1 MTTYGYPDTC
11 YTTHQKPHLYADLC
25 QRVKEAWENID
36 FITDACLDKG
46 DPLPYIELE
55 MRLDEVRELQHRK
68 AQAYKA
74 WCNGDDPELEELEF

>member
-11 YTTHQKPHLYADLC
+11 YTTHQKPHLLAVLSE
-25 QRVKEAWENID
+25 QVEQTWKAID
-36 FITDACLDKG
+36 FVVEYCLNHNT
-46 DPLPYIELE
+46 PLPEELGE
-55 MRLDEVRELQHRK
+55 MHDKAHDLEHRK